1 MKWLHWCF
9 PVVSASAGL
18 VAGRWLSLQNGLTQ
32 VVDETGAFLRRSVAV
47 VSGLPSGVDIAA
59 EEEIR
64 RLWLGDDEAGTLAA
78 LVRLGQRNPARAFE
92 LALSLQGGDTGAL
105 LVKLA
110 EKLPGTGK
118 ALLEVLLYHPEHHR
132 SGGIADIAFRLC
144 ARDDPE
150 RAWSVAMS
158 QPGKF
163 VPSMLTAIANGLAE
177 RDPRLAMDFAARV
190 QSPSFRADFVRD
202 VISKWS
208 DVDGKGLMAWLRD
221 APDRDELMKHVKW
234 GHMRLASS
242 ADLAEMGNM
251 MPKEIIEAQ
260 DDFRLFSGQAEDA
273 WVTRTD
279 WLLSLP
285 SGEMREKLCSFAV
298 RSLVRTD
305 PEAALKLL
313 QDVKHPILR
322 ALVTSAVAG
331 FRAAESPLDGLA
343 FANALTD
350 DEQRRKARNAVY
362 FTWAES
368 DPPGAARY
376 ALESGDPEAQI
387 MLNSAGTYW
396 AITDAESACRFA
408 LEHDVTTEL
417 KLLAS
422 SVGVWAGRDPVGAAL
437 WVDTLPQGAQR
448 DRAAA
453 ALATHVVYHF
463 PEEAMIWAQN
473 VADADRRRQTLGSCF
488 GSWLYKDPTACG
500 AWLESAVLD
509 EVTKN
514 ALRSQLERRLKTP
527 STGST
532 TSVSEGIFIIN

>member
-1 MKWLHWCF
+1 MKWIHWCL

-18 VAGRWLSLQNGLTQ
+18 VAGRWLSHQKDPTQ
-32 VVDETGAFLRRSVAV
+32 VVDESGAFLRRSVAV
-47 VSGLPSGVDIAA
+47 ASNLPSGVDTAA

-64 RLWLGDDEAGTLAA
+64 QLWLADDEVGALAT

-92 LALSLQGGDTGAL
+92 LALSLQGGDTGSL
-105 LVKLA
+105 LVKLT
-110 EKLPGTGK
+110 ERLPGTGK
-118 ALLEVLLYHPEHHR
+118 VFLEVLLYHPEHHR

-163 VPSMLTAIANGLAE
+163 VPSMLTAMASGLAE

-190 QSPSFRADFVRD
+190 QSPSFRADFVRE

-251 MPKEIIEAQ
+251 MPKEIVEAP
-260 DDFRLFSGQAEDA
+260 DDFRLFRGQAEDA

-279 WLLSLP
+279 WLLALP
-285 SGEMREKLCSFAV
+285 PGEMREKLCSFTV

-313 QDVKHPILR
+313 PDVKHPILR

-387 MLNSAGTYW
+387 MLSSAGTYW
-396 AITDAESACRFA
+396 AMADPESACRFA
-408 LEHDVTTEL
+408 LEHDQTTDL
-417 KLLAS
+417 RLLAS
-422 SVGVWAGRDPVGAAL
+422 SVGVWAGREPVGAAQ
-437 WVDTLPQGAQR
+437 WVDALPQGAQR
-448 DRAAA
+448 DRSAA

-473 VADADRRRQTLGSCF
+473 VADPDRRRQALASCF
-488 GSWLYKDPTACG
+488 GSWLYKDPEACR

-514 ALRSQLERRLKTP
+514 ALGSQLEGRLNRP